1 MRGLW
6 GAYARFASSSRKA
19 DIQSNKAL
27 FCRRN
32 TILHLA
38 YQPPAGNLLSGWCYG
53 NLSLSLAG
61 EVAIQRVEIPYK
73 LAEIYGGT
81 ESDCRW
87 FGMVKPARSDHSAK
101 RLSSNHAIS
110 LAIQGR
116 QKCGNL
122 AVADLESIS
131 QHAWSEIAERIDWAT
146 RYITKNAQKA
156 QQSKDKQNITLD
168 GILHGLNS

>member
-1 MRGLW
+1 M
-6 GAYARFASSSRKA
+6 
-19 DIQSNKAL
+19 
-27 FCRRN
+27 
-32 TILHLA
+32 
-38 YQPPAGNLLSGWCYG
+38 
-53 NLSLSLAG
+53 SLAG

-156 QQSKDKQNITLD
+156 QQSKDKQNIISALEKCRGKVFGENGAAKLLDIKPTTLSSRIKRYNID
-168 GILHGLNS
+168 TKKFKHQSPT

>member
-1 MRGLW
+1 M
-6 GAYARFASSSRKA
+6 
-19 DIQSNKAL
+19 
-27 FCRRN
+27 
-32 TILHLA
+32 HLA
-38 YQPPAGNLLSGWCYG
+38 YQPPAGNLLS
-53 NLSLSLAG
+53 
-61 EVAIQRVEIPYK
+61 
-73 LAEIYGGT
+73 T